1 MVPGAGG
8 EVAATSPMIVI
19 PVMIAAIVVLIPPM
33 IVADTAALAFPI
45 AVEPFVAIM
54 AGRNPM

>member
-1 MVPGAGG
+1 
-8 EVAATSPMIVI
+8 MIVI